1 MAQSPIAMRSPTLQD
16 RMPNADGATAGAKW
30 LGTFV
35 RVGCDPT
42 RDVACF
48 ASFSMLEDADVLIR
62 LIYASRT
69 AGVLAPLD
77 VHDIVQRSQRNNRK
91 LGVTG
96 ALLLSNGIF
105 LQCLEGDHIAVNAL
119 YHRIL
124 LDKRHHEP
132 AILSFSEIDQRLYG
146 AWSMG
151 LVTSTEANQRIF
163 LKYSPQAEFDP
174 YQIRGTALNA
184 LFAEM
189 VEHARLL
196 PA

>member
-1 MAQSPIAMRSPTLQD
+1 
-16 RMPNADGATAGAKW
+16 
-30 LGTFV
+30 
-35 RVGCDPT
+35 
-42 RDVACF
+42 
-48 ASFSMLEDADVLIR
+48 MLTR

-69 AGVLAPLD
+69 AGVLTPLD
-77 VHDIVQRSQRNNRK
+77 VRDIMQRSQRNNRK

-105 LQCLEGDHIAVNAL
+105 LQCLEGDHIVVNAL

-132 AILSFSEIDQRLYG
+132 AILNFCEIDQRLYG

-151 LVTSTEANQRIF
+151 LVTSTEANQQIF

-174 YQIRGTALNA
+174 YQMRGAALHA

-189 VEHARLL
+189 VEHARQI